1 MKKDNKKVF
10 LFYPHL
16 TQSAKD
22 AARRQM
28 DTRWIG
34 QGPLVDEFELMF
46 EKQISHKHKAIA
58 VNSCTS
64 ALHLAYILAGI
75 KDDDEVIG
83 SVFTCSAT
91 YVGLLYQ
98 RAKVIFADINRDNMN
113 IDPYHVE
120 MLINERGEKVKA
132 IVVVHFGGY
141 LVDMD
146 KIHNIARKWNIPVIE
161 DAAQAIG
168 ATYKG
173 KNVGEISEFTAFS
186 FQAIKSLT
194 TGDGG
199 MLTIKDSR
207 LEMKAKRLRWFGIDR
222 KAKFEDRWKKDIFEV
237 GYKYQMTD
245 IEAALGLGGL
255 KDLTNVV
262 NYSKKLFKAYVDGLK
277 GIPGIRVMN
286 SDMLINKE
294 GTNPS
299 YWLCSVEVD
308 KKENLKKKLIEN
320 GIESNESHFR
330 CDRYSIYGGRV
341 NNCPIMDYLEKR
353 YLLLPMHQLV
363 TLEDVDR
370 ICRIIKSGW

>member
-146 KIHNIARKWNIPVIE
+146 KIHNIARKWTTTIALTFSPLSFISISTWYGSMFILSLLIS
-161 DAAQAIG
+161 AKITFARWYRSP
-168 ATYKG
+168 TYVAEQVKT
-173 KNVGEISEFTAFS
+173 EPITSS
-186 FQAIKSLT
+186 SSL
-194 TGDGG
+194 
-199 MLTIKDSR
+199 MP
-207 LEMKAKRLRWFGIDR
+207 A
-222 KAKFEDRWKKDIFEV
+222 
-237 GYKYQMTD
+237 
-245 IEAALGLGGL
+245 
-255 KDLTNVV
+255 
-262 NYSKKLFKAYVDGLK
+262 
-277 GIPGIRVMN
+277 
-286 SDMLINKE
+286 
-294 GTNPS
+294 
-299 YWLCSVEVD
+299 
-308 KKENLKKKLIEN
+308 
-320 GIESNESHFR
+320 
-330 CDRYSIYGGRV
+330 
-341 NNCPIMDYLEKR
+341 
-353 YLLLPMHQLV
+353 
-363 TLEDVDR
+363 R
-370 ICRIIKSGW
+370 I